1 MKQKIAQKLKI
12 RERDNHKSETGP
24 QDYNKIEIPKR
35 KGQQSIV
42 SIRHK
47 CGGTTHLQNTEQVI
61 NTGNCS
67 AKFQFRLIG
76 LERINLIFNE
86 IKEQIAT
93 FNKSTEPKNVTLH
106 KSSL

>member
-1 MKQKIAQKLKI
+1 M
-12 RERDNHKSETGP
+12 RERDKNKSETGP
-24 QDYNKIEIPKR
+24 QDYTKIEIPQPKA
-35 KGQQSIV
+35 QQSIV
-42 SIRHK
+42 AIRHK
-47 CGGTTHLQNTEQVI
+47 CGGTTHLNNTEQVI

-93 FNKSTEPKNVTLH
+93 FNK
-106 KSSL
+106 